1 MTLNFSKNSTSIA
14 KLGNGGRDYITG
26 NYAFVVGQ
34 PAFQY
39 YTYEYLGPLQS
50 IDDLPVNPMTGE
62 RMKYY
67 GADAGLAINQQGK
80 IFPGMPMFTD
90 VNGDYLI
97 DGADY
102 GNDKKI
108 IQGKSPEPK
117 IQGGFQTNIKYKNL
131 NLRVQS
137 SFAFGNYIFNT
148 SLQQAL
154 SQYDDN
160 TAFFTKALYD
170 LSGSINFWEKPGDNA
185 YYPMRYISY
194 SDGGSARSFRAS
206 SMFLEKGDYW
216 SVDDITLSY
225 NIPQKWSEHIGFTRV
240 NVFSTVRNAYMW
252 KASNVP
258 DPRMVTKTGYYNGQ
272 GYPINRSLVVGLNV
286 QL

>member
-1 MTLNFSKNSTSIA
+1 
-14 KLGNGGRDYITG
+14 
-26 NYAFVVGQ
+26 
-34 PAFQY
+34 
-39 YTYEYLGPLQS
+39 
-50 IDDLPVNPMTGE
+50 MTGE

-148 SLQQAL
+148 SLQQVL

-170 LSGSINFWEKPGDNA
+170 LSGSINFWQKPGDNA